1 MLSEAARWFLKT
13 ADLEEAVAK
22 RLDRAPNPSDE
33 EFHDWAEGRG
43 ENVHQAE
50 AAAYRL
56 ASAQA
61 KFQEDGKANKEGLK
75 PADVPPAK
83 LEEGA
88 KIEAEHTPDK
98 PTQRRIAADHIAELG
113 EGYYPA
119 LKQLEERLKKEA
131 AGHRVVEKV
140 AYGVQEPDFEADRF
154 LDGGIDDRYI
164 WPARGLPDK
173 EALKRL
179 TLAFSA
185 NAQKLGMRLRFSPW
199 QGSENPDTGKR
210 EEYDAKAAIREIDKW
225 DSAGSIYDARLP
237 LYYVLEYGKAQNQLA
252 DLEHPLSTAHKE
264 VDQWHKMRRQQKAA
278 AQQGF
283 LDGYKTAAVDA
294 EYSATAK
301 PDRERLRQP
310 GHDAD
315 IGAAEAVDPEGRI
328 EADYARPGD
337 APRGGE
343 ASANTQATRMRELPW
358 IKTRAQE
365 LDAANNNLPAALGNM
380 LKSPQ
385 EEKDSLPF
393 QTNMTPG
400 SGIERSR
407 RVVGSGVEA

>member
-13 ADLEEAVAK
+13 ADLEEAVSK

-43 ENVHQAE
+43 EDVDQAE

-56 ASAQA
+56 ASTQA
-61 KFQEDGKANKEGLK
+61 KFREGGKANEEGAK
-75 PADVPPAK
+75 PAEMSPAK

-113 EGYYPA
+113 TDYYPA

-131 AGHRVVEKV
+131 A
-140 AYGVQEPDFEADRF
+140 A
-154 LDGGIDDRYI
+154 
-164 WPARGLPDK
+164 
-173 EALKRL
+173 
-179 TLAFSA
+179 
-185 NAQKLGMRLRFSPW
+185 
-199 QGSENPDTGKR
+199 
-210 EEYDAKAAIREIDKW
+210 
-225 DSAGSIYDARLP
+225 
-237 LYYVLEYGKAQNQLA
+237 
-252 DLEHPLSTAHKE
+252 
-264 VDQWHKMRRQQKAA
+264 
-278 AQQGF
+278 QGF

-315 IGAAEAVDPEGRI
+315 IGAAEAVDSEGRI
-328 EADYARPGD
+328 EADYARLED

-343 ASANTQATRMRELPW
+343 ASANTQATKMRELPW

-365 LDAANNNLPAALGNM
+365 LDAANNNLSTALGNM
-380 LKSPQ
+380 LRSPQ
-385 EEKDSLPF
+385 EKKDSLPF
-393 QTNMTPG
+393 QSNMTPG